1 MTTLD
6 FYLKKWRLSDPVLIA
21 DTRTSAVYAVVYEH
35 REKAV
40 LKLLTEIG
48 ISDERAG
55 ALALNVLDG
64 RGTVKIFEHTN
75 DAHLLEH
82 VDGRSLEQCLLQ
94 NQSDELA
101 TTILIDVFR
110 AIQEAD
116 YKSEEAQNLPTLES
130 RFRSLLGDLERFRS
144 LHCFSL
150 LKKAKAVAKKL
161 LEQVSSKRIL
171 HGDLHHG
178 NILESSQRGWI
189 AIDPKGLY
197 GDPLYDLA
205 NLFLNPMPMPRI
217 ANDEG
222 RFHNRLELVR
232 SLLNVDASLM
242 TEWIFA
248 HACLSACWSIDDGDD
263 CAHAL
268 QIARI
273 AESII

>member
-1 MTTLD
+1 MYTVED
-6 FYLKKWRLSDPVLIA
+6 R
-21 DTRTSAVYAVVYEH
+21 RNQ
-35 REKAV
+35 KAI
-40 LKLLTEIG
+40 LKLLTETG
-48 ISDERAG
+48 ISDERSG

-64 RGTVKIFEHTN
+64 RGTVKIFEYTN
-75 DAHLLEH
+75 DAHLLEF
-82 VDGRSLEQCLLQ
+82 VDGRSLEQSLLQ
-94 NQSDELA
+94 DMSDEFA
-101 TTILIDVFR
+101 TKILIDVFR

-116 YKSEEAQNLPTLES
+116 YKCDEAQHLPKLES
-130 RFRSLLGDLERFRS
+130 RFRALLGDLERFRA
-144 LHCFSL
+144 LPCFSL
-150 LKKAKAVAKKL
+150 LKKARAIATKL
-161 LEQVSSKRIL
+161 LEPVSSKRIL

-205 NLFLNPMPMPRI
+205 NLFLNPLLMPHI
-217 ANDEG
+217 ATDEG
-222 RFHNRLELVR
+222 KFYDRLELVH

-273 AESII
+273 AESIV